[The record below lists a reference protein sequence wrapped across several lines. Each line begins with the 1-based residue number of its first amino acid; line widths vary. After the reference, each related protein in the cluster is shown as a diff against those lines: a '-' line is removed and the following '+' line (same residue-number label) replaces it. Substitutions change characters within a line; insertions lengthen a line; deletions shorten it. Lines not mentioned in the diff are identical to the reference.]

1 MSEEDIEE
9 LKKVQPQ
16 IDEARQKYH
25 SLNYVQFMIYLNET
39 FVSESKRATNPS
51 PEVQKNKR
59 KLSRWF
65 VGKVVKHLHPDAFV
79 TEDRSKFLLMQ
90 EIMTLANK
98 INNMLKGF

>member
-1 MSEEDIEE
+1 M
-9 LKKVQPQ
+9 
-16 IDEARQKYH
+16 
-25 SLNYVQFMIYLNET
+25 FYLSDT
-39 FVSESKRATNPS
+39 FVSESERAPRPTEDIKS
-51 PEVQKNKR
+51 NKR

-65 VGKVVKHLHPDAFV
+65 VSKVVKHLHPDRYV